1 MYGFVCR
8 YRISFDIFNNHIQV
22 CCLVLTIK
30 KIKKGENHVGKSGQV
45 QLRSYTER
53 TE

>member
-8 YRISFDIFNNHIQV
+8 YRISFDSFNNHIQV

-30 KIKKGENHVGKSGQV
+30 KIKKGENHANQKEKNQVGEFQGD
-45 QLRSYTER
+45 
-53 TE
+53 